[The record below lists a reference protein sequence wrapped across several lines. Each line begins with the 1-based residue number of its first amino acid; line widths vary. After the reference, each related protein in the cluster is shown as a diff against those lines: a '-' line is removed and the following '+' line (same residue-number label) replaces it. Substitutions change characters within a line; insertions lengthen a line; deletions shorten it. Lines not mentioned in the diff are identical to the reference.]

1 MTRSL
6 LCLIFAIAPIVS
18 AQTPDPEMHVTKT
31 PGPEKPTVPQRDL
44 IDLLHKVL
52 GKQPDSA
59 APGPEESDKVTVAVL
74 PSFSSSPTT
83 GLLLGVSA
91 NAVGPSTPLAPPAT
105 VNASASYTTKKQFKL
120 VLRGNLFSKDGST
133 AWQLDWR
140 YHNNNQPTYGLG
152 SIQPNSARHDMDF
165 KQVRLSQWYDRRLSG
180 RLYMG
185 VGYHLESFFS
195 IVDLDTVPG
204 ELTPF
209 QRYEGVGTTSTLSSG
224 LSAQL
229 VFEGRDSPI
238 YPTRGQ
244 GARAAVF
251 VNPTWLGSDDNWQSV
266 VLEGR
271 LYPRITKR
279 SLLALWGRWWLTLG
293 HAPYFQLPA
302 VGWDIAGRTGRG
314 YVQGR
319 IRAQDMSYLEAEYRI
334 QLSADGFWG
343 AAAFLN
349 AISASDPLTG
359 ALQQPNF
366 GGGVG
371 LRVKLNKH
379 SNTNITIDLGFSEGS
394 SPSVFLGTGEAF

>member
-1 MTRSL
+1 MTRFL
-6 LCLIFAIAPIVS
+6 LCLIVAIAPIVS

-31 PGPEKPTVPQRDL
+31 PGPEQPTVPQRDL
-44 IDLLHKVL
+44 MDLFRKIA
-52 GKQPDSA
+52 GKKPDTA
-59 APGPEESDKVTVAVL
+59 AAGPKESDKVVVAVL
-74 PSFSSSPTT
+74 PSFSSNPTT

-91 NAVGPSTPLAPPAT
+91 NAIGPANPSAPPAT
-105 VNASASYTTKKQFKL
+105 VNASASFTTKKQFKL
-120 VLRGNLFSKDGST
+120 ILRGNLFSKDGNV
-133 AWQLDWR
+133 AKQIDWR
-140 YHNNNQPTYGLG
+140 YHINNQPTYGLG

-165 KQVRLSQWYDRRLSG
+165 KQVRLSQWYNRRLSG

-185 VGYHLESFFS
+185 FGYHLETFFD

-209 QRYEGVGTTSTLSSG
+209 QRYEGVGTSSTLSSG
-224 LSAQL
+224 WSAQL

-244 GARAAVF
+244 AARAAVF

-266 VLEGR
+266 LLEGR
-271 LYPRITKR
+271 LYPKITKR

-319 IRAQDMSYLEAEYRI
+319 IRAQDMAYLEAEYRI

-343 AAAFLN
+343 AATFVN
-349 AISASDPLTG
+349 MISAGDPLTG
-359 ALQQPNF
+359 ALQRPNF
-366 GGGVG
+366 GGGAG
-371 LRVKLNKH
+371 LRLKLNKKSH
-379 SNTNITIDLGFSEGS
+379 TNITIDLGFSEGS
-394 SPSVFLGTGEAF
+394 SPSVFLGTAEAF